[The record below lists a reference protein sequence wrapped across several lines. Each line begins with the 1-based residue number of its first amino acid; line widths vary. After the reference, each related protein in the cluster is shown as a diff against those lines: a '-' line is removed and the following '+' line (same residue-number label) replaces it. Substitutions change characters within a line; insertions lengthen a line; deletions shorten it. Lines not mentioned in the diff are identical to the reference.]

1 MSSPVWLWLLCEE
14 IPISWLCQY
23 KLAVWWLELNDC
35 VLTLIIIDINKY
47 NLASWWSWP
56 LHFCIA
62 GSSTKRDYWPV
73 KLLTIWKST
82 SNCFSQ
88 TKKSFLYFYHL
99 IFKLLLSLLK
109 FSKIQ
114 MPVAQFGQSQS
125 RSNVLSGICQWQN
138 SRLVLDNSKGKKS
151 INDNFH
157 QSWLFWR
164 CWVLDGLTESQ
175 EEK

>member
-1 MSSPVWLWLLCEE
+1 MSSPVWLWLLCDE

-82 SNCFSQ
+82 SDCFSQ
-88 TKKSFLYFYHL
+88 TKEIISLFLSFNIQIISIPAEIQQNPNACCPVWTASEQVQCFVWNLPMT
-99 IFKLLLSLLK
+99 K
-109 FSKIQ
+109 FSTGAWQLKRQ
-114 MPVAQFGQSQS
+114 EVH
-125 RSNVLSGICQWQN
+125 QW
-138 SRLVLDNSKGKKS
+138 
-151 INDNFH
+151 
-157 QSWLFWR
+157 
-164 CWVLDGLTESQ
+164 
-175 EEK
+175 

>member
-1 MSSPVWLWLLCEE
+1 MSSPVWLWLLCDE

-82 SNCFSQ
+82 SDCFSQ
-88 TKKSFLYFYHL
+88 TKEIISLFLSFNIQIISIPAKSKCLLPSLDSLRAGPMFCLEFANDKIL
-99 IFKLLLSLLK
+99 DWCLTTQKARSPSMIIFISHDYSEGVECWTVSLSHK
-109 FSKIQ
+109 RK
-114 MPVAQFGQSQS
+114 
-125 RSNVLSGICQWQN
+125 N
-138 SRLVLDNSKGKKS
+138 K
-151 INDNFH
+151 
-157 QSWLFWR
+157 
-164 CWVLDGLTESQ
+164 
-175 EEK
+175 